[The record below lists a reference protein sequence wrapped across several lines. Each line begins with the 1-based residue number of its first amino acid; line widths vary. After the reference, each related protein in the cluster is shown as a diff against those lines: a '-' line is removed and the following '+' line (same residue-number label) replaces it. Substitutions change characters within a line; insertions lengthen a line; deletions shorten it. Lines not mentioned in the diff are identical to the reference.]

1 LIASALTT
9 ARLVQPFRNY
19 FVHSFL
25 GDLPA
30 QIRAHLC
37 DVFPDLLD
45 FLASYVCRTAGQFH
59 QLLACLFTGG
69 RGNQQPQSNSTSYPD
84 QKLQHESPSCLL
96 LREMHG
102 KGLWFCRLNEDSVMG
117 AKPDLE
123 RRKKGNKAAAPESA
137 YQLF

>member
-1 LIASALTT
+1 LIFSALSPT
-9 ARLVQPFRNY
+9 RLVQPFRNY

-30 QIRAHLC
+30 QVRAHLC

-45 FLASYVCRTAGQFH
+45 FLASYVPRTAGQVH
-59 QLLACLFTGG
+59 KLLARLFTRS
-69 RGNQQPQSNSTSYPD
+69 RGNQQPQSNSTSNPN

-102 KGLWFCRLNEDSVMG
+102 KGYGFAD
-117 AKPDLE
+117 
-123 RRKKGNKAAAPESA
+123 
-137 YQLF
+137 